1 MSLLTAETF
10 DAVGALDASI
20 LQEVKLPGLENHP
33 KIFIKRD
40 DAIHPLISGNK
51 WRKLKYNL
59 IEASR
64 LGENALLTFGGAYSN
79 HIHATA
85 AAGKLFGIKTIGI
98 IRGEEYDPLN
108 PTLSAAEKMGMELH
122 YLPRKIYR
130 DRNNPDFQNELAE
143 KYGAPYVVPEGGT
156 NRFAL
161 KGVAELVDEIDVE
174 YTRVCTAVGSGG
186 TLAGVVCGLKG
197 KARAVGFP
205 ALKHGEYLSGI
216 ISQLLKESGCGGYD
230 NWELQTDF
238 HQGGFAKVTD
248 ELIEFIME
256 FKRLNSIQLD
266 YIYNG
271 KMFFA
276 IRKLIEE
283 KYFSEEDV
291 IIALHTGGLQGNEGI
306 ENRYRIR
313 NK

>member
-1 MSLLTAETF
+1 MTGVTAETF
-10 DAVGALDASI
+10 EAVGNLNASVLRKI
-20 LQEVKLPGLENHP
+20 KLPGLKSHP

-40 DAIHPLISGNK
+40 DEIHPLISGNK

-64 LGENALLTFGGAYSN
+64 LGKNALLTFGGAYSN

-108 PTLSAAEKMGMELH
+108 PTLSAAKKMGMEPH

-130 DRNNPDFQNELAE
+130 DRNDPDFQNELAE
-143 KYGAPYVVPEGGT
+143 KFGAPYVVPEGGT
-156 NRFAL
+156 NKFAL
-161 KGVAELVDEIDVE
+161 KGVAELVDEIDIK
-174 YTRVCTAVGSGG
+174 YTHVCTAVGSGG
-186 TLAGVVCGLKG
+186 TLAGVVSGLKG
-197 KARAVGFP
+197 KAKAVGFP
-205 ALKHGEYLSGI
+205 ALKHGEYLSEI
-216 ISQLLKESGCGGYD
+216 ISALLKESDCGEFN

-248 ELIEFIME
+248 ELIGFIME

-276 IRKLIEE
+276 LRKLIEE
-283 KYFSEEDV
+283 KYFSERDV
-291 IIALHTGGLQGNEGI
+291 IIALHTGGLQGNKGI
-306 ENRYRIR
+306 ERRYRIP